1 MVNSHALKR
10 PIRVVMF
17 GSGPELNLD
26 AKEFLCRL
34 EEHPEIEFVGAF
46 CQAESQSMSAVFRD
60 LWKRRG
66 VLAFPLLLNRLLN
79 EVFRFV
85 LHPREEIALTKRL
98 DNISRRLYFV
108 KDIHAPEVLQHVS
121 LLRADLGLIYG
132 SPILKPEL
140 FEIPRLGT
148 LGIHHGKVP
157 EYRGNKTA
165 FWMMYNG
172 EPCVGVTIQKINK
185 GLDTGSIV
193 KTGEVRALRRS
204 YPAVVRELE
213 ALGLDLYI
221 QAILEVKRGT
231 AEFKPQTGIKGK
243 LYRNPKPVDF
253 LRFWGKQIKRRLNLS
268 P

>member
-1 MVNSHALKR
+1 MVDNHALNR

-17 GSGPELNLD
+17 GSGPELNPD

-34 EEHPEIEFVGAF
+34 EAHPEIEFLGAF
-46 CQAESQSMSAVFRD
+46 CQAESRSVTAIFRD

-66 VLAFPLLLNRLLN
+66 VLAFPLFFIWTLNKSSRFILQPRAEIRLM
-79 EVFRFV
+79 
-85 LHPREEIALTKRL
+85 KRL
-98 DNISRRLYFV
+98 TNISDRIHFV
-108 KDIHAPEVLQHVS
+108 KDIHASEVLQQVS
-121 LLRADLGLIYG
+121 ALGADLGLIYG

-140 FEIPRLGT
+140 FEIPNLGT

-157 EYRGNKTA
+157 EYRGNKTV

-193 KTGEVRALRRS
+193 KTGEVKAMRRT
-204 YPAVVRELE
+204 YPSVVRELE

-221 QAILEVKRGT
+221 QAILDVKNGIV
-231 AEFKPQTGIKGK
+231 EYKPQMGVKGK
-243 LYRNPKPVDF
+243 LYRNPKPADF
-253 LRFWGKQIKRRLNLS
+253 VRFWGKQIRRRLNIGQ
-268 P
+268 